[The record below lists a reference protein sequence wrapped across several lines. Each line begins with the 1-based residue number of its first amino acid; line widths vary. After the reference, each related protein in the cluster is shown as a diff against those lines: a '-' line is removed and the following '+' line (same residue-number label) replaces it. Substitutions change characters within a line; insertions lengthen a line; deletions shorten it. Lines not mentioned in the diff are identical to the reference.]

1 MRILLIKSESF
12 KYNISLLNKNS
23 YTIIFI
29 VHTSIIISSR
39 LNPCYLLFSV
49 KFSWAIF
56 TSNRTLGNDWQFASR
71 TFGFN
76 VRSHDRLTCQ
86 VDGQLQR
93 AGTIKCL
100 LTVTGTKF
108 KTNGL
113 PQLVIEKFHCKRQF
127 WNLEREQK
135 YWKVKTSNKDKKEQ
149 QSKTKNE
156 RR

>member
-39 LNPCYLLFSV
+39 LNPCYLFFFSV

-56 TSNRTLGNDWQFASR
+56 SSNRTLGNDRQFAKR
-71 TFGFN
+71 TFGIN
-76 VRSHDRLTCQ
+76 VRSHDWLTCQ

-127 WNLEREQK
+127 WNSEQEQK
-135 YWKVKTSNKDKKEQ
+135 YWKM
-149 QSKTKNE
+149 
-156 RR
+156 